1 MRHGF
6 TLLACAAKRFHGGG
20 EAYSNSST
28 MFRFLKQRRRQR
40 LRAQP
45 FPPAWR
51 SIITGNLPIFRRL
64 PPEDQAE
71 LLGHVQVFLAEKR
84 FEGCSGLELTDEIR
98 VTIAAQACLLLLHRA
113 TDYYPELTSILVYPS
128 GYTSYEARH
137 LDGNIWDEGGEPRLG
152 SNRALAWI
160 AAAGLG
166 RCETRRG
173 ASLGWEEPSP
183 ARVRASAR
191 LRRVSD
197 RRRASSRHASGVPD
211 MGASDEQRVC
221 GVAKR
226 RVNRNVDGAGYL
238 RCDEPGRVLRR
249 SNGGIFRAPARAPR
263 QASGI
268 VRPTRPVLSPGSQSL
283 LGRGYNNSLRRV
295 PPGLPTGGSIT
306 IPTVRRAY
314 ELVGDL

>member
-71 LLGHVQVFLAEKR
+71 LLGHVQVFLAEKH

-113 TDYYPELTSILVYPS
+113 TDYYPRLISILVYPTA
-128 GYTSYEARH
+128 Y
-137 LDGNIWDEGGEPRLG
+137 
-152 SNRALAWI
+152 
-160 AAAGLG
+160 
-166 RCETRRG
+166 
-173 ASLGWEEPSP
+173 
-183 ARVRASAR
+183 
-191 LRRVSD
+191 
-197 RRRASSRHASGVPD
+197 
-211 MGASDEQRVC
+211 
-221 GVAKR
+221 VAKS
-226 RVNRNVDGAGYL
+226 VEPIGAGA
-238 RCDEPGRVLRR
+238 VLEGEAVHLGE
-249 SNGGIFRAPARAPR
+249 SW
-263 QASGI
+263 
-268 VRPTRPVLSPGSQSL
+268 PTGVVVLS
-283 LGRGYNNSLRRV
+283 
-295 PPGLPTGGSIT
+295 
-306 IPTVRRAY
+306 
-314 ELVGDL
+314 